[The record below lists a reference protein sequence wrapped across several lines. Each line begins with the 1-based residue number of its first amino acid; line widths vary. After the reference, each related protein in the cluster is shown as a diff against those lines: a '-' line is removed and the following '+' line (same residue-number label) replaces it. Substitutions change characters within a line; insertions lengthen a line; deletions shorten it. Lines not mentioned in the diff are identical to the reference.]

1 MEEKK
6 EIRNA
11 NVNMDENMF
20 KIIQTR
26 GIPKEEFSIKGL
38 KIGDKN
44 PAIQSIA
51 FDPVDKNIIYT
62 TQAIGMTTY
71 LSKCEIVG
79 NTANKK
85 SMMVLNG
92 YGHGESLEITRNGEQ
107 VYAWLGSA
115 YEKSESNKWS
125 TTISRVIYDE
135 SVKNADG
142 TINPKEEIVLKDL
155 LYAQSSHTPL
165 VNGGKVWRTA
175 VAIYG
180 DRIFFWIRLKGDGS
194 YYSVFSL
201 NDLNASISKYAKKVS
216 GNRKDYSLK
225 SSDISLKTKAKFK
238 YQDSNDPSPDRVFQ
252 GMDVIKEEKWY
263 MLIGGGKTPDNPS
276 AINIYTC
283 NGSSMSSLLKT
294 VTLYES
300 NYTAPVKR
308 EMESL
313 KIMDNKVYFNIL
325 PGYKIYSIYK
335 PDLP

>member
-1 MEEKK
+1 MSEKK
-6 EIRNA
+6 SVYEDNHDI
-11 NVNMDENMF
+11 DEKTL

-26 GIPKEEFSIKGL
+26 GIPKEEFGIKGL

-71 LSKCEIVG
+71 LSKCEISG

-85 SMMVLNG
+85 SMMIIEG
-92 YGHGESLEITRNGEQ
+92 YGHGESLEITRSGDL
-107 VYAWLGSA
+107 VYVWLGSA

-135 SVKNADG
+135 SVKKADG
-142 TINPKEEIVLKDL
+142 TIIPKEEIVIKDL
-155 LYAQSSHTPL
+155 LYAQGSHGAL
-165 VNGGKVWRTA
+165 VSGGKVWRTA

-201 NDLNASISKYAKKVS
+201 NELNASISKNAKKIS
-216 GNRKDYSLK
+216 GNRKDYSMK
-225 SSDISLKTKAKFK
+225 SSDVSLKTKANFK
-238 YQDSNDPSPDRVFQ
+238 YMDSNDPSPDRVFQ
-252 GMDVIKEEKWY
+252 GLDVIKEDKWY
-263 MLIGGGKTPDNPS
+263 MFIGGGKTPDNPS

-294 VTLYES
+294 VTLYEA
-300 NYTAPVKR
+300 NYSAPVKR

-313 KIMDNKVYFNIL
+313 KIRDGKLYFNIL
-325 PGYKIYSIYK
+325 PGYKIYSIYM
-335 PDLP
+335 PALP

>member
-1 MEEKK
+1 MEEL
-6 EIRNA
+6 
-11 NVNMDENMF
+11 

-26 GIPKEEFSIKGL
+26 GIPKEEFGIKGL

-85 SMMVLNG
+85 SVMVLNG

-115 YEKSESNKWS
+115 YENSESGKWS

-135 SVKNADG
+135 SVKKADG
-142 TINPKEEIVLKDL
+142 TVLPKEEVVIKDL
-155 LYAQSSHTPL
+155 LYAQSSHAALAP
-165 VNGGKVWRTA
+165 GGKVWRTA

-194 YYSVFSL
+194 YYSVYSL
-201 NDLNASISKYAKKVS
+201 KELNASISKNAKVNGK
-216 GNRKDYSLK
+216 RKDYSLK
-225 SSDISLKTKAKFK
+225 TSDVSLKTKAKFK
-238 YQDSNDPSPDRVFQ
+238 YLDSNDPSPDRVFQ
-252 GMDVIKEEKWY
+252 GMDVIKTEKWY

-294 VTLYES
+294 VTFYEA
-300 NYTAPVKR
+300 NYSAPLKK

-325 PGYKIYSIYK
+325 PGYKIYSIYI
-335 PDLP
+335 PELP